1 MSDLEK
7 KSIECLKNMPIE
19 ETTYQVSRNVILD
32 YITNLQNENED
43 LKNSLENAV
52 ADCNLRLQETE
63 DLKNQV
69 EHLNEF
75 NYENEMYK
83 IRCKRALKL
92 VNNLIS
98 DDECFYI
105 YDILES
111 KKQEL
116 KHILKGD
123 YDE

>member
-1 MSDLEK
+1 MKDEIKEKDIDYILEK
-7 KSIECLKNMPIE
+7 ELSPDRYC
-19 ETTYQVSRNVILD
+19 
-32 YITNLQNENED
+32 YIHNYII
-43 LKNSLENAV
+43 
-52 ADCNLRLQETE
+52 
-63 DLKNQV
+63 DLKNQI

-98 DDECFYI
+98 DDDCFYI